1 MTFASVRAAAEH
13 VARQGRLTPHQLAA
27 LGRLD
32 ELLTDAQRKEF
43 TDLWRAQGSPAAPAP
58 STPLA
63 AGIALIREFEG
74 VHLQAYRCPAGVP
87 TIGWGST
94 RYADGRAVAM
104 GDQIT
109 RAEADALL
117 THEVLRIAERLARTV
132 PGWVTMNDNQRGAL
146 VSFAYNLGAGFYGAQ
161 GFSTITHALAQRR
174 WEDVPAAMLLYR
186 NPGSSFEA
194 GLRRRREAEGR
205 LWMTSIGLPPLH
217 QGNPLQ
223 VPWYAQLDSADRE
236 QAARMCFSSSCAM
249 LLQYLKPGTLTG
261 PNGDDQYLTRVRQY
275 GDTTDPTAQV
285 RALSSYGIR
294 ARFTKVANFYQLEE
308 QINRGVPMPCGFLHR
323 GPVTKPSGSGHWLC
337 VVGHDKENVIV
348 HDPFGMADLVTGQ
361 TIGGTARFARYA
373 RKHFGPRWMVEGNAT
388 GWAIIAERP
397 S

>member
-43 TDLWRAQGSPAAPAP
+43 TDLWRAEGSPAAPAP
-58 STPLA
+58 STPPA

-146 VSFAYNLGAGFYGAQ
+146 VSFAYNLGSGFYGAQ

-205 LWMTSIGLPPLH
+205 LWMASIGLPPL
-217 QGNPLQ
+217 QQ
-223 VPWYAQLDSADRE
+223 
-236 QAARMCFSSSCAM
+236 QAARVTPASPFSAR
-249 LLQYLKPGTLTG
+249 LT
-261 PNGDDQYLTRVRQY
+261 PNIRVGEFALDQEARRFHHQHQVDTATELAKFLERVRQQFGGRPVVITSGY
-275 GDTTDPTAQV
+275 RPPAINRSVGGASGSEHLYDAPGVGAVDFQIQGADIRNVQAWCDREWPYSLGLGAPKGFV
-285 RALSSYGIR
+285 HLGIR
-294 ARFTKVANFYQLEE
+294 AGR
-308 QINRGVPMPCGFLHR
+308 
-323 GPVTKPSGSGHWLC
+323 
-337 VVGHDKENVIV
+337 
-348 HDPFGMADLVTGQ
+348 
-361 TIGGTARFARYA
+361 
-373 RKHFGPRWMVEGNAT
+373 PRLRW
-388 GWAIIAERP
+388 P
-397 S
+397 Y